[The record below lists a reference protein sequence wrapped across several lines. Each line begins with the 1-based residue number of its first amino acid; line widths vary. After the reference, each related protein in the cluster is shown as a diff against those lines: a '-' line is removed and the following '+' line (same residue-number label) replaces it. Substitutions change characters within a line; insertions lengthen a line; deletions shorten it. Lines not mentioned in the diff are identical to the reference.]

1 MVIGVEVSWAEPMR
15 LFGQEFCG
23 AHQVDPRKKLG
34 KLENLENASKS
45 KQKNEKDEIFS
56 PLNPSMA
63 SIRPR
68 GFDFRSFFNKCHFF
82 VVLGYLGIKSQSDCI
97 VPNLERIS
105 N

>member
-1 MVIGVEVSWAEPMR
+1 MR

-34 KLENLENASKS
+34 KLENLENASKGN
-45 KQKNEKDEIFS
+45 QKNVKDEIFS
-56 PLNPSMA
+56 PLNPFIAML
-63 SIRPR
+63 RVR
-68 GFDFRSFFNKCHFF
+68 GFDFTSISNKCHFF
-82 VVLGYLGIKSQSDCI
+82 VVLGYLGIKSQPDCI